1 MPFFALMEKVD
12 EETSSFSGSDSQS
25 PQNWGRDQP
34 EERVCQRRQRN
45 RDAARKSR
53 KKQTER
59 ADVLHEEMQTLERS
73 NAALLKEISELEK
86 EKQHYTTALKEH
98 EPQCTLSCWS
108 GPSITDMSTS
118 NFLQTFNNPK
128 PEEEP
133 IFPTHDPAA
142 PDESL
147 ADLLDKADWIPW
159 DFDIRLPPF

>member
-1 MPFFALMEKVD
+1 AEVSRMRGFVIAD
-12 EETSSFSGSDSQS
+12 SGTGMLL
-25 PQNWGRDQP
+25 GR
-34 EERVCQRRQRN
+34 VAKSRQREQM
-45 RDAARKSR
+45 SSMSSCFS
-53 KKQTER
+53 QQ
-59 ADVLHEEMQTLERS
+59 EMQTLERS
-73 NAALLKEISELEK
+73 NAALLKEISELQK

-98 EPQCTLSCWS
+98 EHQCTLSCWS

-118 NFLQTFNNPK
+118 NFLQTFNSPK

-147 ADLLDKADWIPW
+147 ADLLDKADWTPW